1 MLKDFIQNIPNLPG
15 SYQFK
20 NKDGIVIYV
29 GKAKDLKKRVSSYF
43 TGSHDTKT
51 SRLIMNI
58 AEIEKQ
64 KEDDLAK
71 GVLTGY
77 GVIAMCEVTNPTN

>member
-1 MLKDFIQNIPNLPG
+1 M
-15 SYQFK
+15 
-20 NKDGIVIYV
+20 
-29 GKAKDLKKRVSSYF
+29 
-43 TGSHDTKT
+43 
-51 SRLIMNI
+51 MNI

-77 GVIAMCEVTNPTN
+77 GVIAMCEVTNPSPLFYGVGGAHISSH